1 MLRYL
6 AVSFLILLSTAAVAA
21 DKSHPR
27 SLDSDL
33 KIQLFAEQPTIVTP
47 TGIDVDYKGRVF
59 AVESNTH
66 FRPKGY
72 KRHPSDRVLVL
83 QDTNGDGKADKV
95 NVFTDGLKFTMS
107 VKVKPLWLDFQ
118 PKPTTPSSQRRR
130 SRQLGLSVYV
140 ATRSDIWLYHDDN
153 GDLKA
158 DRRDHIIHLETKGN
172 YPHNGLAGMAFDAM
186 GWMYFG
192 LGENLGAKYTI
203 SGSDGTKFSG
213 GGEGGNV
220 YRCRPDGSKLSRW
233 ATGFWNPHASCV
245 DAFGRLFTVDNDPD
259 SRPPCRL
266 LHVIEGGDYGYRF
279 RNGRAGLH
287 PFTAWNGEI
296 PGTLPMVSGTGEAPS
311 GIVAYES
318 DGLPRKYIG
327 NLLVGSWGDH
337 RIDRF
342 VLQPKGASFV
352 SRPEPLI
359 QGGEDFRPVGL
370 AVAPDGSVFCTD
382 WVKRDYNL
390 HGHGRVWRISR
401 KTPTRRA
408 TNPTSRA
415 RQEAGTTRRERKTNE
430 ATRKHPLPDGRGSLG
445 KGVIDLSTITP
456 KRPVKELTA
465 LLSHPR
471 LEVRRMAARALLA
484 SKDKGWSTI
493 SDVMVSPKASA
504 RAKAE
509 CLRLAAMSKD
519 IETYVIDRQVLAD
532 MPTMDRGLFDV
543 LLTVWSHMLGK
554 EKKEVVSKFDSP
566 FLKNLIDPSHAADDV
581 RFKRR
586 LQGTISWIPLHKS
599 MNWDARVGKAGETT
613 RKAVTALA
621 TEGDPFQ
628 IAAMITVL
636 RKAKSDHFLDAVLN
650 SKNPSP
656 RLYLLALLAKRAKDP
671 KDTEHLRVA
680 LKSESPDV
688 RRVAVQ
694 WVAEEHLKELKP
706 QVQAVLNGKVMNA
719 DLFLATLAALEML
732 DGKRPQDFDKTP
744 AGRYVLPLVK
754 DPNRPAAV
762 RAVALRLVDP
772 DEPSLSE
779 KLFKQMLA
787 AKDAKLKT
795 EAVRTLQQS
804 QRPFAGKLLAAIAL
818 DAKNSATLRADAV
831 AGLSGRSVDD
841 PKTTQALLR
850 LVAAADKSLRLE
862 AFRSFR
868 NHLMKSAAGRPVRML
883 LIRKIGNALK
893 RDPAALTKDD
903 ALRRTAETLA
913 AGYREAGISLPMELR
928 GVSKLRPKTLAEWYS
943 TAKPQAG
950 KDTGNADAGRRVFFA
965 SNGATCFRCHTVDG
979 RGGNIGPDL
988 TYIARTASRRKLA
1001 ESILEPSKEIAP
1013 QFTLWSFVMD
1023 DGKVH
1028 HGVILG
1034 DTRDGKRQRI
1044 GTPEGKIVDLP
1055 LNRIELRT
1063 PQKKSAMPD
1072 KLIDRLTASEFRDL
1086 LAFLETLK

>member
-83 QDTNGDGKADKV
+83 QDTNGDGKADKTT
-95 NVFTDGLKFTMS
+95 VFTDGLKYTMS
-107 VKVKPLWLDFQ
+107 VKVVPLWLQ
-118 PKPTTPSSQRRR
+118 WPKSGKRKAESGKKSSAFRPP
-130 SRQLGLSVYV
+130 LSAFV

-158 DRRDHIIHLETKGN
+158 DRRDHIVHLETKGN

-415 RQEAGTTRRERKTNE
+415 RQEAGTTRRNRKAKE
-430 ATRKHPLPDGRGSLG
+430 AARKHPLPDGRGSLG

-509 CLRLAAMSKD
+509 CLWLAAMSKD

-656 RLYLLALLAKRAKDP
+656 RLYLLALLAKRGKDP

-688 RRVAVQ
+688 RRIAVQ

-706 QVQAVLNGKVMNA
+706 QVQAVLDGKVMNA

-772 DEPSLSE
+772 DDRSLSE
-779 KLFKQMLA
+779 SLFEQMLA
-787 AKDAKLKT
+787 AKDRKLKT
-795 EAVRTLQQS
+795 EAVRTLQAS
-804 QRPFAGKLLAAIAL
+804 QRPFAGRLLAAVAL
-818 DAKNSATLRADAV
+818 DQKAPPNLRADAV
-831 AGLSGRSVDD
+831 AGLAGRSIDD
-841 PKTTQALLR
+841 PATLR
-850 LVAAADKSLRLE
+850 SLVRLASSRQPSLRVE
-862 AFRSFR
+862 AVRAFR
-868 NHLMKSAAGRPVRML
+868 NHLMKTAAGRPVRVRL
-883 LIRKIGNALK
+883 VREIGDALK
-893 RDPAALTKDD
+893 RDPDALRKNDT
-903 ALRRTAETLA
+903 LRRTAETLA
-913 AGYREAGISLPMELR
+913 AGYRDAQMALPVELQ
-928 GVSKLRPKTLAEWYS
+928 GVWKSRPKTVADWYIA
-943 TAKPQAG
+943 AKPQAG
-950 KDTGNADAGRRVFFA
+950 SASAGRRVFFA
-965 SNGATCFRCHTVDG
+965 SNGATCFRCHTVNG
-979 RGGNIGPDL
+979 RGGHIGPDL
-988 TYIARTASRRKLA
+988 TYIARTADRRKLA

-1055 LNRIELRT
+1055 LNRIEFRT
-1063 PQKKSAMPD
+1063 PQSKSAMPD

>member
-1 MLRYL
+1 MFRLF
-6 AVSFLILLSTAAVAA
+6 VILLVLLVRNVAHAA
-21 DKSHPR
+21 DKSQPR
-27 SLDSDL
+27 SVDPEL
-33 KIQLFAEQPTIVTP
+33 KIELFAEHPTIVTP
-47 TGIDVDYKGRVF
+47 TGIDVDHKGRVF

-72 KRHPSDRVLVL
+72 KGHPSDRVLVL
-83 QDTNGDGKADKV
+83 QDTNGDGKADKTT
-95 NVFTDGLKFTMS
+95 VFTDDLKYTMS
-107 VKVKPLWLDFQ
+107 VAVKPLWLEVGGRKSEVGGRKKNPQ
-118 PKPTTPSSQRRR
+118 SAIRNPQSI
-130 SRQLGLSVYV
+130 YV
-140 ATRSDIWLYHDDN
+140 ATRSAIYLYHDTN

-158 DRRDHIIHLETKGN
+158 DKRERIVHLETKGN
-172 YPHNGLAGMAFDAM
+172 YPHNGLAGIAFDAM

-192 LGENLGAKYTI
+192 FGENLGAKYTLI
-203 SGSDGTKFSG
+203 GSDGVKLSG

-266 LHVIEGGDYGYRF
+266 LHVIEGGDYGFRF

-327 NLLVGSWGDH
+327 SLLVGSWGDH

-352 SRPEPLI
+352 SRPEPVI

-382 WVKRDYNL
+382 WVKRDYKL

-401 KTPTRRA
+401 KPKGERRGVS
-408 TNPTSRA
+408 PP
-415 RQEAGTTRRERKTNE
+415 RKP
-430 ATRKHPLPDGRGSLG
+430 R
-445 KGVIDLSTITP
+445 VIDISTITP

-471 LEVRRMAARALLA
+471 LEVRRMAARA
-484 SKDKGWSTI
+484 I
-493 SDVMVSPKASA
+493 SALDEQQIDSVMKSLRDPKATSV
-504 RAKAE
+504 RTKAE
-509 CLRLAAMSKD
+509 FLWLMPHSKAVLRLVFKHKLMSVHKTQLQND
-519 IETYVIDRQVLAD
+519 MQEVRGKSWSEVLNVD
-532 MPTMDRGLFDV
+532 FKGKPPRGPATEL
-543 LLTVWSHMLGK
+543 W
-554 EKKEVVSKFDSP
+554 KEVVENQRNAMMVKGALSSTAYIPVFKSTDWDAQLREDREVAKQGLGILVEKGDDFCFAALLDVLRESNSP
-566 FLKNLIDPSHAADDV
+566 RFLKDV
-581 RFKRR
+581 
-586 LQGTISWIPLHKS
+586 
-599 MNWDARVGKAGETT
+599 
-613 RKAVTALA
+613 LA
-621 TEGDPFQ
+621 TKG
-628 IAAMITVL
+628 L
-636 RKAKSDHFLDAVLN
+636 R
-650 SKNPSP
+650 P
-656 RLYLLALLAKRAKDP
+656 RLYLLALLGLRSKTPTDKDAV
-671 KDTEHLRVA
+671 TFG
-680 LKSESPDV
+680 LKYPSPDV

-694 WVAEEHLKELKP
+694 WVAEENLKELKP

-719 DLFLATLAALEML
+719 DMFLATLAALEML

-744 AGRYVLPLVK
+744 AGKYVLPLVK
-754 DPNRPAAV
+754 DANRPAAV

-779 KLFKQMLA
+779 SLFKQMLA

-795 EAVRTLQQS
+795 EAVRTLHAS
-804 QRPFAGKLLAAIAL
+804 QRPFAGKLLAAVAL
-818 DAKNSATLRADAV
+818 DGASPAALRADAM
-831 AGLSGRSVDD
+831 AGLAGRSLDA
-841 PKTTQALLR
+841 KTTRALLGLTASKNR
-850 LVAAADKSLRLE
+850 IMRHE
-862 AFRSFR
+862 AVRSFR
-868 NHLMKSAAGRPVRML
+868 TLLMKTAAGRPIRTRLIGQITDAIEKDGNVLGKNGTVRYVAEQL
-883 LIRKIGNALK
+883 AL
-893 RDPAALTKDD
+893 A
-903 ALRRTAETLA
+903 
-913 AGYREAGISLPMELR
+913 YREAGIELPGALLTAHR
-928 GVSKLRPKTLAEWYS
+928 YRPKAEGWYDWAES
-943 TAKPQAG
+943 KRPYFGDAAAG
-950 KDTGNADAGRRVFFA
+950 QRVFFA
-965 SNGATCFRCHTVDG
+965 SNNASCSRCHTVNG

-988 TYIARTASRRKLA
+988 TTIARTANRRKLA
-1001 ESILEPSKEIAP
+1001 ESILEPAKEIAP
-1013 QFTLWSFVMD
+1013 QFTLWSFAMD

-1044 GTPEGKIVDLP
+1044 GTPEGKFVDLP

-1063 PQKKSAMPD
+1063 PQSKSAMPE

-1086 LAFLETLK
+1086 LAYMETLK